1 MAHAIVPVVHL
12 LQLVQCEL
20 IRTGLPGRQHEV
32 EGRDQPVHLPLPQD
46 VVAFLVTCGGPMML
60 HGFVVP
66 SLEGQLEH
74 VWHGEQSLCQLL
86 HSDHA
91 HWDATCSS
99 MPHDDIDVVLSAI
112 MAMFSKM
119 GGALA
124 GPGLPSCHHLV
135 HKCNVCCIPSSAPK
149 PWGRIWLCLRL
160 GCASPA
166 VARLIASLSA
176 EAGHQCGLAGRS
188 LGKHLSLSLFCSSAR
203 TAATSCF
210 SVGNDARMSPML
222 CTEALKHIDKNM
234 RPQGLVSCLQ
244 PRSLSLSPDPL

>member
-1 MAHAIVPVVHL
+1 
-12 LQLVQCEL
+12 
-20 IRTGLPGRQHEV
+20 
-32 EGRDQPVHLPLPQD
+32 
-46 VVAFLVTCGGPMML
+46 MML

-66 SLEGQLEH
+66 SLEGELEH
-74 VWHGEQSLCQLL
+74 VWHGEHSLCQLL

-119 GGALA
+119 GVLL
-124 GPGLPSCHHLV
+124 PGQASQAAITCSIKAMFAASPS
-135 HKCNVCCIPSSAPK
+135 PAPK
-149 PWGRIWLCLRL
+149 PWGGGGRIWRCLRL

-166 VARLIASLSA
+166 VACLIASLSA

-188 LGKHLSLSLFCSSAR
+188 LGKHLSLSLSLFCSSAR

-210 SVGNDARMSPML
+210 SVGNDARMWPML
-222 CTEALKHIDKNM
+222 CTGTETH
-234 RPQGLVSCLQ
+234 
-244 PRSLSLSPDPL
+244 